1 MYDCQTRQEY
11 QWIAGGC
18 KNILESPN
26 LKKFYYNKDCVDFG
40 ENIELT
46 VKEIPMRIQKNN
58 TIMTPK
64 IACGSVY
71 VGGLGVGI
79 YNIEVELPI
88 GKYLNPEIR
97 LVNMFDESNNALQI
111 LKAYTGD
118 ICNYKKFLK
127 RNYNIFTYLKNSTNI
142 SDVYMHKKRDYPYGV
157 KNESIY
163 IHVILT
169 SDCVIMKVNGN
180 TIMAVS
186 KADAYE
192 VLRSL
197 NAGVSLAMVFA
208 LNVESDFSI
217 SDLKSNFKILS
228 FDFMPLHKIN
238 SSINK

>member
-46 VKEIPMRIQKNN
+46 VKEIPKRIQKNN
-58 TIMTPK
+58 VIRTPK

-71 VGGLGVGI
+71 VSGLGIGI

-88 GKYLNPEIR
+88 GKHLNPEIK
-97 LVNMFDESNNALQI
+97 LVNVFDENNNAIQI

-118 ICNYKKFLK
+118 ICNYKKLFKK
-127 RNYNIFTYLKNSTNI
+127 RYNIFSYLKSSKNI
-142 SDVYMHKKRDYPYGV
+142 SNVYVHKKKDYPHGV
-157 KNESIY
+157 KNEC
-163 IHVILT
+163 IHLHLVIT
-169 SDCVIMKVNGN
+169 GDCFILKINGN
-180 TIMAVS
+180 TVIATS

-192 VLRSL
+192 TLQNL
-197 NAGVSLAMVFA
+197 NAYASLAMIFA
-208 LNVESDFSI
+208 LNVESDFLI
-217 SDLKSNFKILS
+217 NDLKSNFKILS

>member
-46 VKEIPMRIQKNN
+46 VKEIPKRIQKNN
-58 TIMTPK
+58 VIKTPK

-71 VGGLGVGI
+71 VSGLGIGI

-88 GKYLNPEIR
+88 GKHLNPEIK
-97 LVNMFDESNNALQI
+97 LINVFDENNNAIQI

-118 ICNYKKFLK
+118 ICNYKKLFKK
-127 RNYNIFTYLKNSTNI
+127 RYNIFSYLKSSKNI
-142 SDVYMHKKRDYPYGV
+142 SNVYVHKKKDYPHGV
-157 KNESIY
+157 KNECIY
-163 IHVILT
+163 LHLVIT
-169 SDCVIMKVNGN
+169 GDCFILKINGN
-180 TIMAVS
+180 TVIATS

-192 VLRSL
+192 TLQSL
-197 NAGVSLAMVFA
+197 NAYASLAMIFA

-217 SDLKSNFKILS
+217 NDLKSNFKILS